1 MMRRTILLTALFL
14 ATTSSYNLPRA
25 QPSRREA
32 LDRIAISTALP
43 FLATVP
49 SAARAAD
56 APQAKAVD
64 DTSKLAEIPPNETEE
79 EKKKRI
85 MREKIAL
92 SKTNY
97 RKPDGKD
104 KSPFRLLNQK

>member
-1 MMRRTILLTALFL
+1 MMRHTTLLTALFL
-14 ATTSSYNLPRA
+14 ATASSFNLPPA
-25 QPSRREA
+25 QHSRREA
-32 LDRIAISTALP
+32 LDHIAIATALP

-56 APQAKAVD
+56 GEGAG